1 MTTAAPQR
9 LPSDLP
15 PALARA
21 LALRLQGLRAR
32 VVLRGAAIA
41 LMLTASCVV
50 ISVLMLELLP
60 RYVLGWTPGSGVGL
74 AAGCAAGL
82 TLACYA
88 LRRETWPRLQEAALW
103 LEAAGHGNAALATA
117 VSVPGQGP
125 FMGRVSQEAL
135 GYLQQSDRFEARPIL
150 PLHVLVGAPVS
161 LLAALLLSF
170 VVLASSADS
179 ADTPAQQA
187 KASRAYSAVD
197 VGADR
202 DAEDV
207 AALQQA
213 MRLQKAAA
221 TARDQAANVRA
232 AGSTE
237 EAQKALDAAREALRA
252 SGESSMAAGAAIDS
266 VPEQVGKTAQDRE
279 AAAKAIEAAAAS
291 LESSAALAKAAG
303 TRDTGKAGGFDV
315 EVESPIYAPLP
326 ALAHQGEVVTTE
338 LATQSAA
345 RRALAARARDA
356 LRQ

>member
-50 ISVLMLELLP
+50 VSVLMLELLP

-88 LRRETWPRLQEAALW
+88 LRRETWPRLQDAALW

-179 ADTPAQQA
+179 VDTPAQQA

-237 EAQKALDAAREALRA
+237 EAQKALDAAREAIRAA
-252 SGESSMAAGAAIDS
+252 SGERTMASGAAIDS

-279 AAAKAIEAAAAS
+279 AAAKAIETAAAS
-291 LESSAALAKAAG
+291 MESSAALAKAAG
-303 TRDTGKAGGFDV
+303 TRDSGKAGGFDV
-315 EVESPIYAPLP
+315 GVESQIYAPLP
-326 ALAHQGEVVTTE
+326 ALAHQGEVVTTD

-356 LRQ
+356 LK